1 MFEDKS
7 EQFQADAKSAYD
19 NHMAKHNEDGMPA
32 GDNDMTVNTV
42 DEETFDDAV
51 P

>member
-1 MFEDKS
+1 MFGDKS

-19 NHMAKHNEDGMPA
+19 NHMAKHNEDGMP
-32 GDNDMTVNTV
+32 VNTV